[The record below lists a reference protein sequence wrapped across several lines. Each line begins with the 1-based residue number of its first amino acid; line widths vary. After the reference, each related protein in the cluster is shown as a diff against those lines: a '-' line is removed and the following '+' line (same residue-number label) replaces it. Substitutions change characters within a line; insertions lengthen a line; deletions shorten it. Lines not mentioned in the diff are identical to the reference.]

1 MCRACP
7 ALTHQWDAP
16 YEREFFLRVKKIPTG
31 RYKWSAFALSA
42 NKPKRASRIRGFK
55 AQVTCKIGTRGIEKE
70 K

>member
-1 MCRACP
+1 MWPACP

-55 AQVTCKIGTRGIEKE
+55 AEVTCKIGTRGIAKE